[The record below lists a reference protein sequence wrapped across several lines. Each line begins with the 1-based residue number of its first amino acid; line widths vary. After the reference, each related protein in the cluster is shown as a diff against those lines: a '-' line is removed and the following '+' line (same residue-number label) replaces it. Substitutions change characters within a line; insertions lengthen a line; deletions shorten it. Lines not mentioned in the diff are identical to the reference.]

1 MHPSDMTDEQ
11 RQVLTKHLA
20 EMNKRGRPQVRSARD
35 MVNAV
40 LYVQATGCQTTG
52 CQ

>member
-1 MHPSDMTDEQ
+1 MHLSNMIDAQ

-20 EMNKRGRPQVRSARD
+20 EMNKRERPRVRSARD
-35 MVNAV
+35 MVNAI
-40 LYVQATGCQTTG
+40 LYVQATGCQTTD